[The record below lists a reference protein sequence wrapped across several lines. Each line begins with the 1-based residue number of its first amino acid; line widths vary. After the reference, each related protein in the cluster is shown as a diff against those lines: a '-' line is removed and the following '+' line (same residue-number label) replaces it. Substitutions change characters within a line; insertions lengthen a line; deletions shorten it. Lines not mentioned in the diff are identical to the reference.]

1 MSGEFYL
8 RLDLLSKEL
17 DDFYTKE
24 YSSENEEYLE
34 NKGIKSRVVDLI
46 IEAKQHDENQLI
58 EKALFLLFD
67 NTGCQEDFEI
77 LNEIILPLV
86 DKKIITK
93 ELIEK
98 NLGENSPLSRWY

>member
-1 MSGEFYL
+1 MNNDFYL
-8 RLDLLSKEL
+8 RLDSISQEL

-24 YSSENEEYLE
+24 YSSEHEEYLE
-34 NKGIKSRVVDLI
+34 NKAIKSRIVDLI
-46 IEAKQHDENQLI
+46 AEAKECDENQLI
-58 EKALFLLFD
+58 DKAFLLLFD

-77 LNEIILPLV
+77 LNEIITPLV

-98 NLGENSPLSRWY
+98 NLGENSPLARWY

>member
-1 MSGEFYL
+1 M
-8 RLDLLSKEL
+8 RI

-34 NKGIKSRVVDLI
+34 NKKIKSRIVDLI
-46 IEAKQHDENQLI
+46 MEAKECDDNQLI
-58 EKALFLLFD
+58 DKSFFLLFD

-77 LNEIILPLV
+77 LNEIITPLV

-98 NLGENSPLSRWY
+98 NLGENSPLARWY